1 MDSGEVQI
9 GAKRIT
15 ERWIWPVKGGEGRK
29 EGQGRVVKFME
40 GWGWPDEGEEGQ
52 GKVEEPQMVGKG
64 QGLLER
70 PGRVKRARDYYR

>member
-9 GAKRIT
+9 GVKRIT
-15 ERWIWPVKGGEGRK
+15 ERWIWPVQGGEGRK

-52 GKVEEPQMVGKG
+52 GKISCCDVCQCPKEHSGI
-64 QGLLER
+64 
-70 PGRVKRARDYYR
+70 